1 MSGKHI
7 DLFLVDGES
16 GGLMTADVSG
26 WTGHVLSGP
35 RSAVS
40 RMLTRSDA
48 QTNGVYLLT
57 GSDDSAL
64 ESLRC
69 YIGRTENF
77 AQRMRDHDAK
87 KDWWDRAVLISS
99 REEAFNEGYWAYLE
113 YRMVEIASLAQRAT
127 LDDNKQTPKPRKL
140 SEAQQSDAEAF
151 LEQIRS
157 ILPVLGINILR
168 SPRLNHERT
177 VTEIEDATS
186 PIFWIRIPARGVDA
200 SARIVD
206 GEFFLMEGS
215 RLVAGWS
222 GRGRSESTKRTYASL
237 QARRDKLITDGTFRQ
252 EGDTLVVT
260 RDVAMAP
267 STASSLALG
276 NSTSGPGTWRWK
288 GGTLR
293 DWEDR
298 DLH

>member
-1 MSGKHI
+1 MTGKHI
-7 DLFLVDGES
+7 SLFLVDGES
-16 GGLMTADVSG
+16 GGLMTADVS
-26 WTGHVLSGP
+26 
-35 RSAVS
+35 
-40 RMLTRSDA
+40 
-48 QTNGVYLLT
+48 
-57 GSDDSAL
+57 
-64 ESLRC
+64 
-69 YIGRTENF
+69 GRTENF

-99 REEAFNEGYWAYLE
+99 REEAFNEGYWGYLE
-113 YRMVEIASLAQRAT
+113 YRMVEIASLAQRST
-127 LDDNKQTPKPRKL
+127 LDDNKQTPRPRKL

-168 SPRLNHERT
+168 SPHLGDEDT
-177 VTEIEDATS
+177 VTEREDATS
-186 PIFWIRIPARGVDA
+186 PIFLIRNPARGVDA
-200 SARIVD
+200 SGRIVD

-222 GRGRSESTKRTYASL
+222 GRGRSESTLRTYASL

-252 EGDTLVVT
+252 EGDMLVVT
-260 RDVAMAP
+260 RDVAMAS

-276 NSTSGPGTWRWK
+276 NSTSGPKTWRWE

-298 DLH
+298 GLR